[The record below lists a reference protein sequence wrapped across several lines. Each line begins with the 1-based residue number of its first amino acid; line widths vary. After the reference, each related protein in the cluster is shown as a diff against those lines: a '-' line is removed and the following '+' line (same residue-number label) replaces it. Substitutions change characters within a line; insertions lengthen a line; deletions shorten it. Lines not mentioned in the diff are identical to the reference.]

1 MVDIIV
7 RSWINFDGY
16 ECCGKSFNLSQIDEL
31 KEMVAGKVI
40 NWYKGKNTFTGELVS
55 DDFMLN
61 MISRYHGWDKE
72 KRDVL

>member
-7 RSWINFDGY
+7 RSWLNFDGY
-16 ECCGKSFNLSQIDEL
+16 ECCGRSFNLSQIDEL

-55 DDFMLN
+55 DDFMSD
-61 MISRYHGWDKE
+61 MIARYNA
-72 KRDVL
+72 